1 MNRAR
6 VWTVAIFLF
15 ILGDAMAMQARGP
28 ILSSLEATFGAS
40 EAALGLVAPAGTV
53 GFAAAAVATGLLA
66 GRIRMRLALL
76 VGVVGVVCALVAMA
90 VAPLYA
96 AFLLALLVQGA
107 AAGVFRGVDRTVLS
121 HLHASRRGRVYTAY
135 ALAWAVGAVL
145 GPQLVN
151 VVLRVADWRVV
162 FLVLACA
169 FLPVAVV
176 AARTE
181 LPSMEAERSISVDA
195 LQALLRRPA
204 VVGAAIGILLT
215 GAVEGIVF
223 TWLAY
228 YAESFYGTGTASLLL
243 STYLLAYVPA
253 RFGYTLIVGRVPY
266 LVLLLGSSLVA
277 VPALAV
283 AFSGVTGPV
292 LFVAVFVAGAGLS
305 SGFPTFSAYAV
316 EAAPEYSGPINAVT
330 TGATYTGIAS
340 APVVV
345 GVLAGPYGLGR
356 ALWLTVVL
364 AAALSVTIAATWLR
378 TGTAN
383 APTNGAAAN

>member
-53 GFAAAAVATGLLA
+53 GFAVAAVATGLLA

-76 VGVVGVVCALVAMA
+76 GGVVGVVCALVAMA
-90 VAPLYA
+90 IAPLYA
-96 AFLLALLVQGA
+96 AFLLALLFQGA
-107 AAGVFRGVDRTVLS
+107 AAGVFRGIDRTVLS
-121 HLHASRRGRVYTAY
+121 HLHAARRGRVYTAY

-151 VVLRVADWRVV
+151 GVLRVSDWRGV

-181 LPSMEAERSISVDA
+181 LPSMEAERSISTGA
-195 LQALLRRPA
+195 LRALLRRPA
-204 VVGAAIGILLT
+204 VVGAAVGILLT

-228 YAESFYGTGTASLLL
+228 YAEGFYGTGTASLLL

-253 RFGYTLIVGRVPY
+253 RLGYTVIVGRVPY
-266 LVLLLGSSLVA
+266 LALLLCTSLVA

-283 AFSGVTGPV
+283 AFSGVSGPV
-292 LFVAVFVAGAGLS
+292 LFVAGAGLS

-364 AAALSVTIAATWLR
+364 AVALSATVAATWLR
-378 TGTAN
+378 TGTAH
-383 APTNGAAAN
+383 APTSGTAAS